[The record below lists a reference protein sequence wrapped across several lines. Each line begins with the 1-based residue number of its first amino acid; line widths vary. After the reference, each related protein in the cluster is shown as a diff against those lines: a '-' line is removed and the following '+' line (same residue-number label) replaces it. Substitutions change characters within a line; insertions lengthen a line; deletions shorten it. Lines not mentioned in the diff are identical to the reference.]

1 VSKRPSFGNECSALV
16 LIPASCMCDR
26 RVLVIVCVI
35 VDVLVRQAPQ
45 NPSLFRSL
53 KGTETRVSDGEIPH
67 GWKGRGGMKLLN
79 RFTCQTG
86 FWAFQQHAEQKIEL
100 FQFDSSLP
108 DSRSRQKPNR
118 FGFFASP
125 TKLVFCFTKIVCIS
139 T

>member
-1 VSKRPSFGNECSALV
+1 
-16 LIPASCMCDR
+16 MCDR

-53 KGTETRVSDGEIPH
+53 KGAETRVSDGEIPH
-67 GWKGRGGMKLLN
+67 GCKGRGGMKLLN